1 MKTSYLPAWTIGTDA
16 YDKVYEI
23 VRPYGRKAAVIGG
36 KTALAKG
43 FGILEEA
50 LKGTDLELSEPVW
63 FGGEASYENVDM
75 LMADERVNSA
85 DMIFAFGGGR
95 ATDTCKCAADKLGKP
110 FFTFPTISSNCAPC
124 TALCIMYYPDGSA
137 RDNYYPQ
144 HCPNHTFINTQIIA
158 EAPSE
163 YFWAGI
169 GDAMSKEFE
178 AEFTSRSAREKGTIT
193 NTPLM
198 GVTVAPCTTVSLI
211 ANGKK
216 AMEQLREGK
225 PGPELE
231 EIAQTIIITTGIVSN
246 LVVGTIKTPPY
257 YYNSSLA
264 HAFYYGTTVCDKT
277 EKHLHGEV
285 VALGV
290 LVLLTFDGK
299 LEMRDRLIDFYRSID
314 LPVCMEDIE
323 LDLKDIDKLIDK
335 AATFIEW
342 GKAPC
347 AVPYEI
353 TKEAFRQAILDTD
366 AAGRAAKAAKA

>member
-1 MKTSYLPAWTIGTDA
+1 MRTSYLPAWTIGTDC
-16 YDKVYEI
+16 YTKVYEV
-23 VRPYGRKAAVIGG
+23 VRRFGTKAAVIGG

-43 FGILEEA
+43 YDV
-50 LKGTDLELSEPVW
+50 LKAAVAGTDLELSAPIW

-75 LMADERVNSA
+75 LMAMPEVSGA

-95 ATDTCKCAADKLGKP
+95 AIDTCKCAADKLGKP
-110 FFTFPTISSNCAPC
+110 FFTFPTLSSNCAPC
-124 TALCIMYYPDGSA
+124 TALCIMYYPDGAA

-144 HCPNHTFINTQIIA
+144 RCPNHTFINTAIIA
-158 EAPSE
+158 DSPVE

-178 AEFTSRSAREKGTIT
+178 SEFTSRKARETKNIT

-211 ANGKK
+211 ENGAK
-216 AMEQLREGK
+216 AMEQVK
-225 PGPELE
+225 AKTAGPELE

-246 LVVGTIKTPPY
+246 LVVGSIQDPPY
-257 YYNSSLA
+257 YFNSSLA
-264 HAFYYGTTVCDKT
+264 HAFYYGSTVCEGA

-290 LVLLTFDGK
+290 LVLLTLDGNI
-299 LEMRDRLIDFYRSID
+299 EMRDKLIDFYKSIE
-314 LPVCMEDIE
+314 LPVKMSDIE
-323 LDLKDIDKLIDK
+323 LDLKDIDKLTDK
-335 AATFIEW
+335 ASTFIEW

-353 TKEAFRQAILDTD
+353 TKEAFKQAILDTD
-366 AAGRAAKAAKA
+366 AAGRR